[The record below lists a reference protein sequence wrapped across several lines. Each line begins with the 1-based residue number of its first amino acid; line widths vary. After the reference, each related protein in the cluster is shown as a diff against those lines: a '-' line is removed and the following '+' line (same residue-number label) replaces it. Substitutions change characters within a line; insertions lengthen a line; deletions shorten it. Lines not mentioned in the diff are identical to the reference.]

1 MISYVDQAVKDTV
14 APETPEYVT
23 VADVAENRAV
33 ISWEEALDNVGV
45 VGYNVYVNDNKV
57 NEELITD
64 TSYTLEGLT
73 DGTEYAVTV
82 TAVDA
87 AGLESEA
94 SQAAIF
100 TTVETDKRS
109 SSARRM

>member
-23 VADVAENRAV
+23 VADVAENSAV

-64 TSYTLEGLT
+64 TSYTLEGT
-73 DGTEYAVTV
+73 DRRYRVCGN
-82 TAVDA
+82 
-87 AGLESEA
+87 SN
-94 SQAAIF
+94 
-100 TTVETDKRS
+100 S
-109 SSARRM
+109 SRCGRT

>member
-82 TAVDA
+82 TTVDA

-94 SQAAIF
+94 SQAAYLQP
-100 TTVETDKRS
+100 
-109 SSARRM
+109 